1 MITFK
6 DVSKRFPLGNLA
18 LDNVSFSI
26 ENNEFVLLVGP
37 SGAGKTTIIKLIYRY
52 FLPSSGS
59 ITIDDVDISLK
70 NFKAIDTLRRYI
82 GIVFQDFKILFE
94 KTVFENLAIAQK
106 VIGVNESIIKNQVLK
121 TLSSVGLENKKFLF
135 PLQLSAGELQRVAIA
150 RAIIGDRNIVLADE
164 PTGNLDPRTSW
175 EIIKIFKKLQ
185 SKKTIIIATHNIDII
200 NSLKKRVI
208 LLENGKIIKDGK
220 GGYNL

>member
-6 DVSKRFPLGNLA
+6 NVSKRFPLGNLA

-52 FLPSSGS
+52 FLPTSGL
-59 ITIDDVDISLK
+59 IIIDDVDVGAK
-70 NFKAIDTLRRYI
+70 NFKAIDVLRRYI

-106 VIGVNESIIKNQVLK
+106 VIGINESIIKNQVLK
-121 TLSSVGLENKKFLF
+121 TLSSVDLENKKFLF
-135 PLQLSAGELQRVAIA
+135 PMQLSAGELQRVAIA
-150 RAIIGDRNIVLADE
+150 RAIIGDRNIILADE

-220 GGYNL
+220 GGYDL